1 MKMVRFL
8 GTLAMAA
15 LTLGSVAFADKGSTE
30 TTATPPPASEQ
41 SKPFQLAL
49 VAPAQL
55 VPSDES
61 IQGLRL
67 NLIFG
72 VNNNVTGVDIGVAH
86 ETKGDF
92 AGIAFGVV
100 SFVRGEGRGLQFNG
114 IYTEATKRMAG
125 LQVGMF
131 NHSNSMHGLQI
142 GLVNI
147 ADDMTGVQIGLW
159 NEIKNKEQLTVLPLF
174 NACF

>member
-1 MKMVRFL
+1 MKMVCIW
-8 GTLAMAA
+8 GTLAIAA
-15 LTLGSVAFADKGSTE
+15 LTLGGVVFADKEPTE
-30 TTATPPPASEQ
+30 AAVASAPASDRP
-41 SKPFQLAL
+41 KPFQLAL

-67 NLIFG
+67 NFIFG
-72 VNNNVTGVDIGVAH
+72 SNNNVSGVDIGLAH

-92 AGIAFGVV
+92 TGIAFGIV
-100 SFVRGEGRGLQFNG
+100 SFVHGEGRGLQFNG

-131 NHSNSMHGLQI
+131 NHSNSMHGLQL

-159 NEIKNKEQLTVLPLF
+159 NEIRNKQQLPVLPLF